1 MGSITSF
8 YRGCAAANKEQNPV
22 RAGLAATPWD
32 YPWSSA
38 AAHVAGSTDQ
48 LVRVAP
54 LAPLVGDW
62 RGFLATGPGGREVQ
76 ELRRHERSGRPL
88 GREPFVR
95 AVERKLGGRSGAESP
110 GQSGEGASQ

>member
-38 AAHVAGSTDQ
+38 AARVAGSTDQ

-54 LAPLVGDW
+54 LAALVGDW
-62 RGFLATGPGGREVQ
+62 RGFLATGPGGHEVGNSAAMN
-76 ELRRHERSGRPL
+76 E
-88 GREPFVR
+88 
-95 AVERKLGGRSGAESP
+95 AGGP
-110 GQSGEGASQ
+110 